1 MFSNIYKVSKIDKK
15 ILIVEDDAL
24 TLTMLSEILKEEG
37 FSVVEAVDGREAI
50 DIALKECP
58 NLILLDIIIPEIDGI
73 GVFKR
78 LREDGCC
85 KDTPIILLTN
95 FEKTAAI
102 TDALELGKCDFM
114 IKTDWEI
121 KDIVGRVKTHLGAL

>member
-1 MFSNIYKVSKIDKK
+1 MTKINKK

-24 TLTMLSEILKEEG
+24 TLTMLSDMLKDEG
-37 FSVVEAVDGREAI
+37 YCVVEAVDGKEAI
-50 DIALKECP
+50 DTALKECP
-58 NLILLDIIIPEIDGI
+58 DLILLDIVIPEIDGL

-78 LREDGCC
+78 LRKDGCC

-114 IKTDWEI
+114 IKTDWDI
-121 KDIVGRVKTHLGAL
+121 KDIIKRVKTHLGAL